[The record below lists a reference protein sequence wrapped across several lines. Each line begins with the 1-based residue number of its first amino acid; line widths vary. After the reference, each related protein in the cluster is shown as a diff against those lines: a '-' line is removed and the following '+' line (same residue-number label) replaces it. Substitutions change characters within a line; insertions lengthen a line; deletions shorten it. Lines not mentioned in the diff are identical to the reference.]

1 MILIAESGSTKTDW
15 VLIDES
21 NEKQYFKTIGFNPFF
36 HSTDLIVSTVQKNKE
51 LIACSDQISKV
62 FFYGAGCS
70 SSDMNQIVLK
80 AMNRLFPNADSNVDH
95 DLLACAL
102 ATYEDEPSISCILGT
117 GSNSCFFDG
126 ENVRE
131 EVPAIAYVL
140 GDEGSGAYYGKKLL
154 RDYLYNKLPTDIKYG
169 LENELKITKAAIF
182 ERVYMRPHANVYLAS
197 FMKFI
202 SKYKDTSYVTE
213 MVKEGMDEFIKI
225 HVCCY
230 PESKSVKTHFIGSI
244 SKIYENELKFA
255 ANKNNIIL
263 GNIIQKPVEN
273 LVRYHMR
280 KLELL

>member
-15 VLIDES
+15 VLIDNN

-36 HSTDLIVSTVQKNKE
+36 HSTEFIVSTVKQNKE
-51 LIACSDQISKV
+51 LTSNFDQISKV

-70 SSDMNQIVLK
+70 SVEMNQIVLNALK
-80 AMNRLFPNADSNVDH
+80 KLFPIADSIVDH

-117 GSNSCFFDG
+117 GSNSCYFDG
-126 ENVRE
+126 YKIRE

-140 GDEGSGAYYGKKLL
+140 GDEGSGAYYGKKIL
-154 RDYLYNKLPTDIKYG
+154 RDYLYNQLPEDIKYG
-169 LENELKITKAAIF
+169 LENELQINKSTIF
-182 ERVYMRPHANVYLAS
+182 EQVYMKPHANVYLAS

-202 SKYKDTSYVTE
+202 SKFKDTNYVTN
-213 MVKEGMDEFIKI
+213 MVKEGMNEFIKI
-225 HVCCY
+225 HVCCF
-230 PESKSVKTHFIGSI
+230 PESKHVKTHFIGSI

-255 ANKNNIIL
+255 AQKNNIIL

-273 LVRYHMR
+273 LVHYHMR
-280 KLELL
+280 KLALI

>member
-51 LIACSDQISKV
+51 LIAYSDQISKV

-197 FMKFI
+197 FIEADKTQSSIDFNKQTLVKLNEELTIKFHLNCNSCLTI
-202 SKYKDTSYVTE
+202 ACS
-213 MVKEGMDEFIKI
+213 
-225 HVCCY
+225 C
-230 PESKSVKTHFIGSI
+230 
-244 SKIYENELKFA
+244 
-255 ANKNNIIL
+255 
-263 GNIIQKPVEN
+263 
-273 LVRYHMR
+273 
-280 KLELL
+280 KLEDILCISFFKHHHQWHPLPKTINLQ